1 MQYRPDIDGLR
12 GVAVVAVA
20 LFHFGIPGFTGGFAG
35 VDVFFVISGYL
46 ITSLIQPEIAA
57 GRFSIA
63 WFYERRIRRLFPALL
78 SVVAFSGIAGLLL
91 FQPHDLRLLYQS
103 VVATVLFAANFL
115 FWKTT
120 GYFDPAADTRPLLH
134 AWSLAVEEQFYIVF
148 PVILMLAAR
157 YLPRRAGWLLLALA
171 ILSFAAGV
179 VLTQSDPSGAYYL
192 PLARFWE
199 LLIGAL
205 LALRPVP
212 LPPSAAWRNAAAVLG
227 LALIGY
233 GVFAFSRQTPF
244 PGTNALLPCA
254 GTALLIVAGMNG
266 GCRVS
271 RLLSLRPVVFVGL
284 ISYSL
289 YLWHWPLLVFAQYFL
304 IRELTVPEKAI
315 LLAASFLV
323 AAASWRYIEM
333 PFRGSRGLLPRTAL
347 FTTAGAVS
355 LLFIAVAAA
364 GHFYRSGPSGT
375 QTLAAKAR
383 VLPHQHCLNRE
394 ISKIQSGELCVLGA
408 GGQARPTFLLWGD
421 SHAGALAPAI
431 DRIAGRMGRA
441 GLFAGQAGCLPFR
454 GVERHDRHDLRC
466 REFNDAVERLLE
478 QNREIRTVFLVAR
491 WAMYTEGSRTEDAT
505 GAAVLIAPGRVEENA
520 LAFQKGLEQTLG
532 ALAGG
537 GREVVFVTQ
546 VPEIGWDVPA
556 IVARSRAFGRRP
568 PEPPS
573 LEAYRA
579 RQRTVTDIVR
589 DISQRYPLRLVDV
602 SRPLCPHS
610 TCLIE
615 RGGQFLYLD
624 SNHLSA
630 HGNEFVANAFA
641 GVM

>member
-1 MQYRPDIDGLR
+1 MSEGYRPEIDALR
-12 GVAVVAVA
+12 AVAVLPVVM
-20 LFHFGIPGFTGGFAG
+20 FHADVPGFSGGFVG
-35 VDVFFVISGYL
+35 VDVFFVISGFL
-46 ITSLIQPEIAA
+46 ITSILAA
-57 GRFSIA
+57 DMAEGRFSVA
-63 WFYERRIRRLFPALL
+63 GFYERRVRRIFPALFVML
-78 SVVAFSGIAGLLL
+78 AASCLAATALLL
-91 FQPHDLRLLYQS
+91 PDEMDDFGRSL
-103 VVATVLFAANFL
+103 AASAAFVSNIF
-115 FWKTT
+115 FMGET
-120 GYFDPAADTRPLLH
+120 GYFVAAAETKPLLH
-134 AWSLAVEEQFYIVF
+134 TWSLAIEEQFYIFF
-148 PVILMLAAR
+148 PLYLAAVGR
-157 YLPRRAGWLLLALA
+157 WTPRWLLPLTGAALVASLALCIAMTHPQNDAAFFYTPARIWELLAGSMLALA
-171 ILSFAAGV
+171 PLRLPGWLAAAG
-179 VLTQSDPSGAYYL
+179 LGM
-192 PLARFWE
+192 
-199 LLIGAL
+199 I
-205 LALRPVP
+205 
-212 LPPSAAWRNAAAVLG
+212 AAAVFG
-227 LALIGY
+227 
-233 GVFAFSRQTPF
+233 FDPRTPF
-244 PGTNALLPCA
+244 PGAAAALPVAGTLMVLA
-254 GTALLIVAGMNG
+254 GTAGRRSLAGAA
-266 GCRVS
+266 
-271 RLLSLRPVVFVGL
+271 LSLGPVRFVGL

-289 YLWHWPLLVFAQYFL
+289 YLWHWPLLVFTQYFL

-315 LLAASFLV
+315 LLAVSFLV

-333 PFRGSRGLLPRTAL
+333 PFRGSRGLLPRKAL
-347 FTTAGAVS
+347 FATAGAAS
-355 LLFIAVAAA
+355 LLFIAIATA
-364 GHFYRSGPSGT
+364 GHFYRSGSPGA
-375 QTLAAKAR
+375 QALAAPAR

-394 ISKIQSGELCVLGA
+394 ISKILAGDLCMLGA

-431 DRIAGRMGRA
+431 DRIAGRQGRT

-505 GAAVLIAPGRVEENA
+505 GATVLIAPGKVEENA
-520 LAFQKGLEQTLG
+520 LAFQKGLEQTLS

-579 RQRTVTDIVR
+579 RQKTVTDIVR